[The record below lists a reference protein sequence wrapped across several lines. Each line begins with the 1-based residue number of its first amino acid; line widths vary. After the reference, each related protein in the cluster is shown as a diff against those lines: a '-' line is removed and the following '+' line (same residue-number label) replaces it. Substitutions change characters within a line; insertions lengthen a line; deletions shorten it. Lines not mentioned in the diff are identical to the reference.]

1 MTSQKSVSCAQRN
14 LSLSLSEDD
23 ARLKF
28 KIFST
33 VPLLKSYLD
42 RYLDGDP
49 DTKELNLFPKNELS
63 KDDLIALL
71 TTFAAYDGIK
81 LTDELKSVNLDGYEA
96 HYAQKKL
103 YLLNANFSSENLR
116 ALIEKIDGD
125 KEFMPEKIVL
135 FEPNFKSS
143 KWRELDEAIKNYA
156 NKKNLKINLIARH

>member
-42 RYLDGDP
+42 KYLDSDS

-81 LTDELKSVNLDGYEA
+81 LTDEPKRVDLEGYGGV
-96 HYAQKKL
+96 
-103 YLLNANFSSENLR
+103 LLT
-116 ALIEKIDGD
+116 EK
-125 KEFMPEKIVL
+125 
-135 FEPNFKSS
+135 
-143 KWRELDEAIKNYA
+143 AISYK
-156 NKKNLKINLIARH
+156 

>member
-14 LSLSLSEDD
+14 LSLSEDD

-81 LTDELKSVNLDGYEA
+81 LTDELKRVDLGGYEA
-96 HYAQKKL
+96 RITH
-103 YLLNANFSSENLR
+103 R
-116 ALIEKIDGD
+116 
-125 KEFMPEKIVL
+125 
-135 FEPNFKSS
+135 
-143 KWRELDEAIKNYA
+143 KNYI
-156 NKKNLKINLIARH
+156 L